1 MHLPAATLIPV
12 QPFTSNFRLQ
22 SRPNS
27 SLKVSKSMPEV
38 PFDDV
43 DDDFL
48 LNGEDDDN
56 DDEGMLLPD
65 DMEAEI
71 NTAGLQWAEQ
81 ALTVTQSTIQSLP
94 DLELYS
100 FQVIPNK
107 QRVDIRL
114 DKLTDQY
121 GSPSL
126 DEIEQFSVAFYT
138 KLEEALGEDMAGSIE
153 IEVSSPGAERRLRLP
168 HELLRFSQLPMKVEY
183 IDNDKDDTCSEGKV
197 VTRVMDLVD
206 VDVEVSRWRL
216 ADVKANSPGKG
227 RSLNKK
233 MREQVH
239 EINIDKLKR
248 VNLHIDI

>member
-1 MHLPAATLIPV
+1 
-12 QPFTSNFRLQ
+12 
-22 SRPNS
+22 
-27 SLKVSKSMPEV
+27 MPEI
-38 PFDDV
+38 PFDDA

-48 LNGEDDDN
+48 LDGDDN
-56 DDEGMLLPD
+56 NDDDEGMLLPD

-71 NTAGLQWAEQ
+71 NTAGLPWAEQ
-81 ALTVTQSTIQSLP
+81 ALAVTQSTIQSLP
-94 DLELYS
+94 GLELYS
-100 FQVIPNK
+100 FQVIPNR
-107 QRVDIRL
+107 QRVDIRI

-138 KLEEALGEDMAGSIE
+138 KLEESLGEDMAGSIE

-183 IDNDKDDTCSEGKV
+183 IFDNNDDTSNNNEGKV
-197 VTRVMDLVD
+197 VVTKVMDLVE
-206 VDVEVSRWRL
+206 VDIEVSRWKL

-227 RSLNKK
+227 RGLNKK

-239 EINIDKLKR
+239 DINIDKLKR